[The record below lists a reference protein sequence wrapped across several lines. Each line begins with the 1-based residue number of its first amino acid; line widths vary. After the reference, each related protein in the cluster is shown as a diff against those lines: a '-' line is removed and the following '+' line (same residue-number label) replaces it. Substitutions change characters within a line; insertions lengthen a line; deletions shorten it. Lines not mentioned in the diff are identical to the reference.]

1 MLRRL
6 VAIAVLALGALAAL
20 ELVRRRHAAS
30 RERVDLVYEDGSIVT
45 LVDAEAQ
52 PFVDIARP
60 ALATQRT

>member
-20 ELVRRRHAAS
+20 ELVRRLRAAS
-30 RERVDLVYEDGSIVT
+30 RERVALVYEDGSIVT

-52 PFVDIARP
+52 PLVDIARS
-60 ALATQRT
+60 ALAAKRT

>member
-45 LVDAEAQ
+45 LVDL
-52 PFVDIARP
+52 P
-60 ALATQRT
+60 ALVDDVR